1 MIIIVINV
9 WWWLFLCLCIIFLVG
24 VYEILPYGPVDVFA
38 SQFCQEYDLG
48 CDFFLMAISGP
59 SKHINISRI
68 QVYVSE
74 TPAGTSTRNLQH
86 WQQGILVDTF
96 QKYDFGSEEE
106 NIAHYG
112 QAIPPLYDLG
122 NLRVPTALFAG
133 GHDYLADPKDVQKIL
148 NEAPA
153 DKIVLFDEVETY
165 AHLDYTWGYDANVN
179 VYAKVLDVIAQ
190 YI

>member
-1 MIIIVINV
+1 VLNISCGVRV
-9 WWWLFLCLCIIFLVG
+9 PLLAG
-24 VYEILPYGPVDVFA
+24 VYEILPYGPLDVFA
-38 SQFCQEYDLG
+38 AQFCQEYDLG
-48 CDFFLMAISGP
+48 CDFFLMAVAGP
-59 SKHINISRI
+59 SRHLNVTRL

-86 WQQGILVDTF
+86 WMQGVLVDTF
-96 QKYDFGSEEE
+96 QKYDFGSEEA
-106 NIAHYG
+106 NVAHYG

-122 NLRVPTALFAG
+122 KLSVPTALFAG
-133 GHDYLADPKDVQKIL
+133 GHDYLADPADVQKIL

-153 DKIVLFDEVETY
+153 DKIVLFDEVETF

-179 VYAKVLDVIAQ
+179 VYAKVLDVIGK